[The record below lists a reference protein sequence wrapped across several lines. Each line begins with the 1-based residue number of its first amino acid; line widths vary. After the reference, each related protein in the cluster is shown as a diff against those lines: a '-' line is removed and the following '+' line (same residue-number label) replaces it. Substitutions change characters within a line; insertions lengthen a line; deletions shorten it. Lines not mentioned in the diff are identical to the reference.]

1 MFHIFFKRTMDD
13 LGVSGIELAK
23 AHGCSRKYLSEI
35 RQGKCSPPI
44 NSFYELL
51 ETMEKLR
58 PGAKLYFADLI
69 AERAVSFSQLI
80 ESMDNEQLSEILFK
94 VSQALKQKR
103 ESHAK
108 KVEQFLTAS

>member
-1 MFHIFFKRTMDD
+1 MLHIYFKQTMDHF
-13 LGVSGIELAK
+13 GVQGTELAE
-23 AHGCSRKYLSEI
+23 AFGCSRNHISEI
-35 RQGKCSPPI
+35 RTGKVNPGI
-44 NSFYELL
+44 DRFWKLL
-51 ETMEKLR
+51 ETMDKLA
-58 PGAKLYFADLI
+58 PGSKKYFASLMTNDI
-69 AERAVSFSQLI
+69 SDTI